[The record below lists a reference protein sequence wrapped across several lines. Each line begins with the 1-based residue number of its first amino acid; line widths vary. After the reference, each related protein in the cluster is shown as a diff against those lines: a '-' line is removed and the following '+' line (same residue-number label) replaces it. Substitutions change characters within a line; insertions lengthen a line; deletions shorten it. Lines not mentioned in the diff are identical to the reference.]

1 MNRAKKAPA
10 RKAGALPSKFKN
22 AANTVLAKN
31 KVTKTKT
38 TLKLPSDLTD
48 NKDND
53 EPAEKTVTYRVNPK
67 IHFKSDVP
75 ENVQDFIRSISR

>member
-1 MNRAKKAPA
+1 MNRTKKAPA
-10 RKAGALPSKFKN
+10 RKAGAPPSKFKN

-31 KVTKTKT
+31 KVTKTKKT
-38 TLKLPSDLTD
+38 LPSDITEK
-48 NKDND
+48 KDNN
-53 EPAEKTVTYRVNPK
+53 ETAEKTVTYRVNPK